1 LTLRPHPL
9 HNRDMTPNDAV
20 LDAPRPLSDYEHLT
34 DDELDRR
41 IRAAKA
47 ALGTRLTILGHHY
60 QRDEVVKYADFLG
73 DSYRLSQRGAESS
86 ADYIVFCGVHFMAE
100 SADILAKPAQ
110 RVILPDLGAG
120 CSMADMADIA
130 DVEDA
135 WEELTRAHGDTFV
148 PITYMNSTAA
158 IKAFVGRNGGLVCT
172 SSNARAAFEWAWAR
186 KPRIF
191 FLPDEHLGRNT
202 GSGLG
207 LPVAE
212 IGMWDPRIDPRQ
224 ALAKLPPAP
233 KLVVWRG
240 HCSVHQRFTPE
251 QAEFLRKEI
260 PGIQIIC
267 HPECKYETC
276 QAADFV
282 GSTDFILK
290 TIAAAPVG
298 SKWAVGTEIHLV
310 NRLAHEQPDKLVMS
324 MQRNVCACA
333 TMYRID
339 PVHLCWVLE
348 NLAAGVVVNEIVVD
362 EETIES
368 AKIALGRMLE
378 IR

>member
-1 LTLRPHPL
+1 MESISP
-9 HNRDMTPNDAV
+9 AI
-20 LDAPRPLSDYEHLT
+20 DAPRPLSEYESLP
-34 DDELDRR
+34 DAELHRR
-41 IRAAKA
+41 ITAARA
-47 ALGTRLTILGHHY
+47 ALGARLTILGHHY
-60 QRDEVVKYADFLG
+60 QRDEVVQHADFLG

-100 SADILAKPAQ
+100 SADILARPAQ

-120 CSMADMADIA
+120 CSMADMADID

-135 WEELTRAHGDTFV
+135 WAALVRQFGDTFV

-158 IKAFVGRNGGLVCT
+158 IKAFVGQHGGLVCT
-172 SSNARAAFEWAWAR
+172 SSNARAAFEWAWA
-186 KPRIF
+186 KQPRIF

-202 GSGLG
+202 GAALG
-207 LPVAE
+207 VPVAE
-212 IGMWDPRIDPRQ
+212 IGLWDPRVDPTRALAALPRDPR
-224 ALAKLPPAP
+224 LI
-233 KLVVWRG
+233 VWRG

-251 QAEFLRKEI
+251 QAAFLRREI
-260 PGIQIIC
+260 PGIRIIC

-276 QAADFV
+276 QAADLV
-282 GSTDFILK
+282 GSTDFIIK
-290 TIAAAPVG
+290 TIENAPPG

-310 NRLAHEQPDKLVMS
+310 NRLATTHPDKLVMS

-348 NLAAGVVVNEIVVD
+348 NLALGHVVNEIVVD
-362 EETIES
+362 DETIEW
-368 AKIALGRMLE
+368 AKVALARMLE

>member
-1 LTLRPHPL
+1 MQP
-9 HNRDMTPNDAV
+9 V
-20 LDAPRPLSDYEHLT
+20 LDAPRPLSDYESLP
-34 DDELDRR
+34 DAELDAR
-41 IRAAKA
+41 ISAARA
-47 ALGTRLTILGHHY
+47 ALGERLTILGHHY
-60 QRDEVVKYADFLG
+60 QRDEVVKHADFLG

-100 SADILAKPAQ
+100 SADILARPEQ

-130 DVEDA
+130 DVEEAWDA
-135 WEELTRAHGDTFV
+135 LVRQHGDTFV

-172 SSNARAAFEWAWAR
+172 SSNARAAFAWAWAK

-202 GSGLG
+202 GAALG
-207 LPVAE
+207 VPVAE
-212 IGMWDPRIDPRQ
+212 IGLWDPRVDPARALAAQPRDPR
-224 ALAKLPPAP
+224 LI
-233 KLVVWRG
+233 VWRG

-251 QAEFLRKEI
+251 QAAFLRATI
-260 PGIQIIC
+260 PGIKIIC
-267 HPECKYETC
+267 HPECRHDTC
-276 QAADFV
+276 QAADLV
-282 GSTDFILK
+282 GSTDFIIK
-290 TIAAAPVG
+290 TIAGADPG

-310 NRLAHEQPDKLVMS
+310 HRLQQQHPDRLVMS

-339 PVHLCWVLE
+339 PVHLCWALE
-348 NLAAGVVVNEIVVD
+348 NLVHGRVVNEITVD
-362 EETIES
+362 ADT
-368 AKIALGRMLE
+368 AAHARVALARMLE

>member
-1 LTLRPHPL
+1 MPT
-9 HNRDMTPNDAV
+9 AV
-20 LDAPRPLSDYEHLT
+20 DSTRPLEDYEHLS
-34 DDELDRR
+34 DAELDAR

-47 ALGTRLTILGHHY
+47 ALGARLLVLGHHY
-60 QRDEVVKYADFLG
+60 QRDEIVQYADFLG
-73 DSYRLSQRGAESS
+73 DSYRLSQRGAQS
-86 ADYIVFCGVHFMAE
+86 AAEFIVFCGVHFMAE
-100 SADILAKPAQ
+100 SADILAQPHQ
-110 RVILPDLGAG
+110 RVVLPDLGAG

-130 DVEDA
+130 DVEEA
-135 WEELTRAHGDTFV
+135 WEALTREFGDTFV

-186 KPRIF
+186 GERIF

-202 GSGLG
+202 GTGFGLALDSIG
-207 LPVAE
+207 L
-212 IGMWDPRIDPRQ
+212 WDPRVDPRV
-224 ALAKLPPAP
+224 ALAKVPKAT

-251 QAEFLRKEI
+251 QAVFLRQEI
-260 PGIQIIC
+260 PGIRIVC

-276 QAADFV
+276 QAADLV
-282 GSTDFILK
+282 GSTDFIIK
-290 TIAAAPVG
+290 TIENAPPG

-310 NRLAHEQPDKLVMS
+310 NRLAKAHPDRLVMS

-339 PVHLCWVLE
+339 PVHLCWALE
-348 NLAAGVVVNEIVVD
+348 NLVAGHVVNEIVVD
-362 EETIES
+362 DETIEW
-368 AKIALGRMLE
+368 AKVALARMLE

>member
-1 LTLRPHPL
+1 
-9 HNRDMTPNDAV
+9 MSTPAIV
-20 LDAPRPLSDYEHLT
+20 DAPRPISDYESLS
-34 DDELDRR
+34 DAELDTR

-47 ALGTRLTILGHHY
+47 ALGTRVTILGHHY

-73 DSYRLSQRGAESS
+73 DSYKLSQRGSESDAEF
-86 ADYIVFCGVHFMAE
+86 IVFCGVHFMAE
-100 SADILAKPAQ
+100 SADILAKPSQ

-120 CSMADMADIA
+120 CSMADMAEIEN
-130 DVEDA
+130 VEEA
-135 WEELTRAHGDTFV
+135 WEALTREFGDTLV

-186 KPRIF
+186 KQRIF

-202 GSGLG
+202 GTGHGLELASIG
-207 LPVAE
+207 L
-212 IGMWDPRIDPRQ
+212 WDPRLDPKR
-224 ALAKLPPAP
+224 AIAAIP
-233 KLVVWRG
+233 KDTRLVVWRG
-240 HCSVHQRFTPE
+240 YCSVHQRFLPE

-276 QAADFV
+276 QAADKV
-282 GSTDFILK
+282 GSTDFIIK
-290 TIAAAPVG
+290 TITASPAG

-310 NRLAHEQPDKLVMS
+310 NRLAEQMPDKLIMS

-348 NLAAGVVVNEIVVD
+348 NLAAGHVVNEIVVD
-362 EETIES
+362 DETITW
-368 AKIALGRMLE
+368 AKVALERMLE
-378 IR
+378 VK